1 MLFCWCIQKQCI
13 AVGVLVRYFKMEFYQ
28 AMEVVIYKVPICNIL
43 EPHITYCV
51 TEVIQDLHLMIS

>member
-1 MLFCWCIQKQCI
+1 
-13 AVGVLVRYFKMEFYQ
+13 MEFYQ